1 MCSRPREKQEC
12 PQRLPKLGVH
22 RARAIM
28 ASLKLDFP
36 VKNARVF
43 GRHIRR
49 AMCGQMKSGKPPYL
63 NKQKGRKAL
72 QDSAPANW
80 ERQEEMLSPLN
91 LKSENPSESRRGK
104 TFARR
109 LCRELPYS
117 LRYGQFLSGRRRYG
131 WIANNPDRKR
141 NRFYECGRDRALAR
155 AVPHRA
161 NESFNGS
168 APPAPAAVSDFHV
181 F

>member
-12 PQRLPKLGVH
+12 PQRLPKLGIH

-28 ASLKLDFP
+28 VSLKLDFP
-36 VKNARVF
+36 VKNAQVF
-43 GRHIRR
+43 GRHIRW
-49 AMCGQMKSGKPPYL
+49 AMCGQMKGGKPPYL

-109 LCRELPYS
+109 LCRKFSYS
-117 LRYGQFLSGRRRYG
+117 LRCGQFLSGRRRYG

-155 AVPHRA
+155 TIPHRA
-161 NESFNGS
+161 DGKL
-168 APPAPAAVSDFHV
+168 
-181 F
+181 